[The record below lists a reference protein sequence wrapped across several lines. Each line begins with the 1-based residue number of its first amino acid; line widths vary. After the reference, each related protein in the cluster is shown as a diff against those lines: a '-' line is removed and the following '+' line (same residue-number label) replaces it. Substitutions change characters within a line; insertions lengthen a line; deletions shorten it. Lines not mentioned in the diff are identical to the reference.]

1 MCSHQPKAMPSPKS
15 CHGIL
20 VALAI
25 VTVGCSSPHDMRSGS
40 GPCPATGG
48 ENPSANSAETNIGHD
63 DANVILDCCFTLSHY
78 YEGQMKIITIA
89 VKSGLENR
97 LPPRRVFPDGMA
109 ERRLARLKTLDTV
122 FRKLAERFPLESSY
136 NRKDSR
142 AFAKF
147 QAIVGAE
154 EAVLMRSL
162 APLAKTV
169 WVNDDQSLENGTVL
183 PASELRRLLEEEVRD
198 AEEDYGRCEKY
209 MFLMETF
216 N

>member
-1 MCSHQPKAMPSPKS
+1 
-15 CHGIL
+15 
-20 VALAI
+20 
-25 VTVGCSSPHDMRSGS
+25 
-40 GPCPATGG
+40 
-48 ENPSANSAETNIGHD
+48 
-63 DANVILDCCFTLSHY
+63 
-78 YEGQMKIITIA
+78 MKIITIA

-109 ERRLARLKTLDTV
+109 ERRLARLKSLDSV
-122 FRKLAERFPLESSY
+122 VRKLAEHYPAESSS
-136 NRKDSR
+136 NRMDSR

-183 PASELRRLLEEEVRD
+183 PANYRMRITVSKGVRT
-198 AEEDYGRCEKY
+198 AVKSARVP
-209 MFLMETF
+209 
-216 N
+216 